1 VGVVVLIRGINVG
14 SHHRVR
20 MPELVAACEAAG
32 LGRPAAHLQS
42 GNLVFDD
49 DAVAAAEVGSDA
61 ALDAGAGGTEGAEPD
76 AGSAPAASR
85 RPEDLAEGVAA
96 VLAAEF
102 EVDARCLGL
111 SPARLAA
118 ALASVPDAA
127 QAEEKLTHLVFWEP
141 PAASG
146 AERFAAGRAE
156 LLAAAGE
163 GAFGEDRLILGP
175 DHAVILYRESS
186 RGSRLTLARLERAL
200 GVAGAARNLR
210 TVRALTGR
218 GSAGGRSLTEN
229 RPPTCE
235 HTTPSVCHTR
245 HRRFKFSCSGGR

>member
-61 ALDAGAGGTEGAEPD
+61 ALDAGAEGAAPD
-76 AGSAPAASR
+76 AGSAPAAPR

-118 ALASVPDAA
+118 ALASVPEAA

-200 GVAGAARNLR
+200 GVAGTARNLR

-218 GSAGGRSLTEN
+218 
-229 RPPTCE
+229 
-235 HTTPSVCHTR
+235 
-245 HRRFKFSCSGGR
+245 